1 MYKENNID
9 KNRIFLILPT
19 GASDPMDNSA
29 CRSVSTGKQ
38 GCGDSEAIVNNDEK
52 FNFAFW
58 TCSTPVVN
66 MVSISNGTTQTPI
79 TITGEGFSNIACQN
93 EVNFG
98 GYSCD
103 VTSSSETSLTCNLAK
118 SGEPALGILHQLE
131 MRVNGRGL
139 ARINILNAEDRGFG
153 VRPNIDHITPISGSL
168 AGGARLTITG
178 FGFGDLQLVTVGSA
192 QCTIIDSS
200 YSKIICE
207 TPMSATQGEKNVVVN
222 AYVNGIPLPAE
233 CETQSNTCIYSY
245 ANLWTPIVS
254 TINPDTMSNTTI
266 FNITGSFLGNNRSE
280 LDVTIGGVLTT
291 VIEASHNYILVSV
304 DNLPAGD
311 NDVFVRVK
319 DYGKASGSL
328 VVAGSLII
336 TDISPSSGP
345 VVFMEKLLSPLKE
358 MVL

>member
-1 MYKENNID
+1 
-9 KNRIFLILPT
+9 
-19 GASDPMDNSA
+19 
-29 CRSVSTGKQ
+29 
-38 GCGDSEAIVNNDEK
+38 
-52 FNFAFW
+52 
-58 TCSTPVVN
+58 
-66 MVSISNGTTQTPI
+66 
-79 TITGEGFSNIACQN
+79 
-93 EVNFG
+93 
-98 GYSCD
+98 
-103 VTSSSETSLTCNLAK
+103 
-118 SGEPALGILHQLE
+118 
-131 MRVNGRGL
+131 
-139 ARINILNAEDRGFG
+139 
-153 VRPNIDHITPISGSL
+153 
-168 AGGARLTITG
+168 
-178 FGFGDLQLVTVGSA
+178 
-192 QCTIIDSS
+192 
-200 YSKIICE
+200 
-207 TPMSATQGEKNVVVN
+207 MSATQGEKNVVVN